1 MDPNN
6 ILTPD
11 AGAVAAADHAMVK
24 AGIDPDQ
31 ARFVERWHNRYEQAR
46 VHDKDARD
54 RYDVDR
60 KYARGETDWLVD
72 TNLLGAILEIL
83 ASFTYAKDP
92 DFEVK
97 VGESVGNSRAA
108 RLGDVTETLRISVSK
123 LLRRAGLKA
132 KCKRLV
138 RSAQT
143 VGAGWLKPA
152 LITKQVRLN
161 DTIIQGQI
169 NSLRENLLAVAT
181 LEQNIAD
188 DEVPDQGA
196 AKAELEA
203 KIKALEAKL
212 ERTVAEGFALD
223 FFAPDDVQVAPDC
236 GELCNYLDA
245 SWIAY
250 RTYKSKDEAQGI
262 TGWPAEKLRG
272 ANIYTQRVRAGNG
285 NDTTSTTNSRQNEW
299 IRVTDAHAEAPE
311 GFVCFIE
318 IWSKVD
324 GMVYTMIDGI
334 KTCWA
339 KEPFAPLTG
348 SRFYDGFLLGFHW
361 IDGERHPQSDVQ
373 QLRKLQDEYGR
384 TRSNFAVARR
394 RNIPK
399 TVWDAGAMPTDEV
412 KKINDA
418 EAFENVAVNFL
429 EPGQMQQRYVRLG
442 GDSLDPALYDTRAIT
457 TDMEKVSG
465 AQDAMQSGVSVEKT
479 ATEAQI
485 QNTGFGARI
494 GSRRDELE
502 EVLAELALW
511 TAQVSLQ
518 ALGSDIIVRL
528 AGEDAVW
535 PKLTV
540 DEVMEAFEIEVK
552 AGSTGKP
559 NRQADQAAWGIV
571 LPLIEKMAAAIGNFR
586 TKGME
591 WAAEPYIAML
601 KRTLQLHDMVDDI
614 EKYLPKPPPVDPLA
628 QALAGAAAGGDPD
641 AAGGPTGPMQASMEN
656 IGTPA
661 GSAPAIASPPT

>member
-6 ILTPD
+6 TLAPD
-11 AGAVAAADHAMVK
+11 SGALAAADQALQQDGVN
-24 AGIDPDQ
+24 PDV
-31 ARFVERWHNRYEQAR
+31 ARIVERWHARYEQGR
-46 VHDKDARD
+46 EHDADARE
-54 RYDVDR
+54 RYEIDR

-72 TNLLGAILEIL
+72 TNILGAILEIL
-83 ASFTYAKDP
+83 SAFVYAKDP

-97 VGESVGNSRAA
+97 VAESVGNTRAG
-108 RLGDVTETLRISVSK
+108 RLGDVTDTMRITVSK
-123 LLRRAGLKA
+123 LLRRADLKK
-132 KCKRLV
+132 KCKRWV

-152 LITKQVRLN
+152 LVTKQIRVN

-169 NSLRENLLAVAT
+169 NSLRENLLAVAA

-196 AKAELEA
+196 AKVELEN

-223 FFAPDDVQVAPDC
+223 FFAPDDVQTSPDC
-236 GELCNYLDA
+236 GELCNYLEA

-250 RTYKSKDEAQGI
+250 RTYKSKEEAQGI
-262 TGWPAEKLRG
+262 TGWPAEKLQG
-272 ANIYTQRVRAGNG
+272 ANIYTQRVRKGNN
-285 NDTTSTTNSRQNEW
+285 NDPATGGGRQNEW
-299 IRVTDAHAEAPE
+299 LRVTDAKAEAPA

-318 IWSKVD
+318 IWSKAD
-324 GMVYTMIDGI
+324 GLVYTMIDGI

-373 QLRKLQDEYGR
+373 QLRKLQDEYAR
-384 TRSNFAVARR
+384 TRSNYAVARR
-394 RNIPK
+394 RSVPK
-399 TVWDAGAMPTDEV
+399 TIWDAGELPPTEV
-412 KKINDA
+412 DKINNA
-418 EAFENVAVNFL
+418 EAHENVAVNFTT
-429 EPGQMQQRYVRLG
+429 PNGPMSQRFVRQG
-442 GDSLDPALYDTRAIT
+442 GDTIDPSLYDTSKIT

-465 AQDAMQSGVSVEKT
+465 AQDAMQSGVAVEKT
-479 ATEAQI
+479 ATEANI

-502 EVLAELALW
+502 EVLGELALW
-511 TAQVSLQ
+511 AAQVALQ
-518 ALGSDIIVRL
+518 ALPVETVVRL

-535 PKLTV
+535 PKLSV

-559 NRQADQAAWGIV
+559 NRQADQAAWSTA
-571 LPLIEKMAAAIGNFR
+571 LPLIEKISSAIGNFR
-586 TKGME
+586 AQGME
-591 WAAEPYIAML
+591 WAALPYIAML
-601 KRTLQLHDMVDDI
+601 KRTLDLLGLPDDL
-614 EKYLPKPPPVDPLA
+614 EKYLPKPPPVDPMQQLLA
-628 QALAGAAAGGDPD
+628 QAAGGAAPGAGPG
-641 AAGGPTGPMQASMEN
+641 AGGPMQPSMEN

-661 GSAPAIASPPT
+661 GSEPPITSPLT